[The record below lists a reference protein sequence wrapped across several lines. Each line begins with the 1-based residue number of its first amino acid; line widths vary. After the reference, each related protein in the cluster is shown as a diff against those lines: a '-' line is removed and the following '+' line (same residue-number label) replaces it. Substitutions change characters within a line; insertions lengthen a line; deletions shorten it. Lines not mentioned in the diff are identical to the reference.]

1 MNKGESEQQQQQNNM
16 VFIIGFKNSCN
27 NLQEELI

>member
-1 MNKGESEQQQQQNNM
+1 MNKGESEQRQQQQQNNM

-27 NLQEELI
+27 NL